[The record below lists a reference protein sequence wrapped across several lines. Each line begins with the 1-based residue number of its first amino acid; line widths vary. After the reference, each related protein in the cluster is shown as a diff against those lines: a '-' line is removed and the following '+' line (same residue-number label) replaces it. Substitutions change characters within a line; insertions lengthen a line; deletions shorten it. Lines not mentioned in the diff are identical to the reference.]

1 MSSKVLSI
9 GPGAIAEPGTK
20 GGPNFSLSK
29 TEWVAIQTY
38 VTDALALPITN
49 DEFRKSLGS
58 GAPKDLAD
66 FVRLIDTY
74 KGIHDHSKTWQDTTF
89 PKTVALANAVVQYG
103 RNTAPVYYPPILTE
117 AKKLITNPDDQE
129 AKAALKA
136 ILDALQKEAQKYAGQ
151 ADAAAKEVKQFVD
164 DTQADKDKL
173 VGPKGDDG
181 LVKYYNDK
189 YGKASKEVEEL
200 TQEIKA
206 QRLVLKGANAEYD
219 QDVIIATTTPTY
231 VWIFPIGTIA
241 AAVVAGVYGDKAVK
255 ALERARAAQRKID
268 ELSDKIAADANL
280 MNSIH
285 LASFGMNYIAR
296 SLSTALPVIQKIYGV
311 WGGIAS
317 DIGQIVTLID
327 TNIREVPP
335 IIMNLGVEL
344 AIKSWANVASAA
356 DAYRVNAYVKE
367 SGLQAQ
373 TMPAWRVGAYLTSE
387 TLVERRKSSAA

>member
-1 MSSKVLSI
+1 MSSTVLSI
-9 GPGAIAEPGTK
+9 GPGALAEPGTE

-38 VTDALALPITN
+38 VTDALALPITD

-66 FVRLIDTY
+66 FVQLIGAY

-117 AKKLITNPDDQE
+117 ARKLAANPDDQE

-136 ILDALQKEAQKYAGQ
+136 ILDALQKEAQKYATQ
-151 ADAAAKEVKQFVD
+151 ADDAVKEVKKFAD

-173 VGPKGDDG
+173 VGPKGDGG
-181 LVKYYNDK
+181 LVKYYDDR
-189 YGKASKEVEEL
+189 YGKVSKEVEDL
-200 TQEIKA
+200 TKEIVA
-206 QRLVLKGANAEYD
+206 QRLILKSANDEYD
-219 QDVIIATTTPTY
+219 KDVVIAATTPTY
-231 VWIFPIGTIA
+231 AWLYPVGTIA
-241 AAVVAGVYGDKAVK
+241 AAVVAGIYGDKAVK

-268 ELSDKIAADANL
+268 ELNDKLAADANL

-285 LASFGMNYIAR
+285 RASFGMNYITR
-296 SLSTALPVIQKIYGV
+296 SISTALPVIQKIYGV
-311 WGGIAS
+311 WGGIAA

-344 AIKSWANVASAA
+344 AIKSWANVAAAA

-367 SGLQAQ
+367 SGTHAQ
-373 TMPAWRVGAYLTSE
+373 TMSAWRVSAYLTSE
-387 TLVERRKSSAA
+387 TLVERAKYTAA